1 VTGVGKNVLQIKI
14 LAVGKIKENYLKEGL
29 KEYAKRLGGYI
40 RLEIIEVEDE
50 PCSER
55 ASAADEA
62 RVKQKEAEKVLKLIS
77 PQDYVVL
84 LDLLGK
90 ELSSPELS
98 ALLDEKGLAGQSRI
112 TFVIGGSL
120 GAADEIQKRADYR
133 WSFSKLTFPH
143 QMIRLILLEQIYRAC
158 KISKGE
164 TYHK

>member
-1 VTGVGKNVLQIKI
+1 MLQIKV
-14 LAVGKIKENYLKEGL
+14 LAVGKIKEKYLKEGL
-29 KEYAKRLGGYI
+29 KEYAKRLGAYI
-40 RLEIIEVEDE
+40 RLEMIEVEDE
-50 PCSER
+50 PCPER

-77 PQDYVVL
+77 SQDYVVL

-90 ELSSPELS
+90 ELSSPEL
-98 ALLDEKGLAGQSRI
+98 AVLFDEKGLSGQSRI

-120 GAADEIQKRADYR
+120 GTADEIRKRADYR

-164 TYHK
+164 PYHK